1 MPALA
6 AFVGG
11 MAQGRLQEHA
21 AQDKMKIDE
30 AKIAAQAKAKRE
42 GELNKRIASVSQ
54 VIEEISARNPDATPG
69 DLRQLNVNLM
79 KMPATSYAE
88 IEKRVFSSDPEQ
100 GYTLTGG
107 RVMGK
112 RKPKPIV
119 ETGKEANMLAIS
131 ALNGELP
138 QFNEA
143 MKRHGMDVD
152 DLTSAA
158 SDKQIEI
165 MRQFL
170 GSQIQQQAGQ
180 GVPHLRAAVSLAP
193 ELAKITTHESSWW
206 PGGDSMSI
214 RWPGTAPVSTQV
226 DRGGGVRDWSVDNL
240 YSWGGRMW
248 RWLGGPEGPR
258 HNPEGHNPNMWEAA
272 S

>member
-69 DLRQLNVNLM
+69 DLRKLNVNLM

-88 IEKRVFSSDPEQ
+88 IEKLVFSPTGL
-100 GYTLTGG
+100 GYTLTEG
-107 RVMGK
+107 RITGK

-119 ETGKEANMLAIS
+119 EVGDEANMLAIS

-180 GVPHLRAAVSLAP
+180 GVPPLRTAISLAP
-193 ELAKITTHESSWW
+193 ELAKITTHESSWMPW
-206 PGGDSMSI
+206 GDSVSI
-214 RWPGTAPVSTQV
+214 RWPGAAPVPTQV
-226 DRGGGVRDWSVDNL
+226 NRGGGTTDWSVGNL
-240 YSWGGRMW
+240 VSHAGRLW
-248 RWLGGPEGPR
+248 RWIGGPEGP
-258 HNPEGHNPNMWEAA
+258 HQNPEANNSKNWELA

>member
-1 MPALA
+1 MPALG

-69 DLRQLNVNLM
+69 DLRKLNTNLL
-79 KMPATSYAE
+79 KMPAKSYAE

-112 RKPKPIV
+112 RKPEKITEPG
-119 ETGKEANMLAIS
+119 ESALGFAEM
-131 ALNGELP
+131 ALNGGFP
-138 QFNEA
+138 QFDKLLLEKGVDRDDFVSAADDNQRAILKYNIATVIQQGLAQQKHPSRSVLEA
-143 MKRHGMDVD
+143 APVLARSGRLDKGFFYDSL
-152 DLTSAA
+152 DLTAV
-158 SDKQIEI
+158 DPP
-165 MRQFL
+165 R
-170 GSQIQQQAGQ
+170 
-180 GVPHLRAAVSLAP
+180 GV
-193 ELAKITTHESSWW
+193 
-206 PGGDSMSI
+206 
-214 RWPGTAPVSTQV
+214 QV
-226 DRGGGVRDWSVDNL
+226 DRGGGVRDWSTDNL

-248 RWLGGPEGPR
+248 KWLGGPEGPR